1 MKVAPSGLRSATA
14 RRKIPSKREV
24 IVAQGQGDNR
34 RRFSRIRF
42 HREAELVL
50 GTERVP
56 VEVIDLSLNGALL
69 QVPAGFPGRRGQ
81 PCSLSIRLEPSESYI
96 RMVGEMAHV
105 EPGRVGLRREEI
117 DLESMAHLRRLV
129 ELNLGDPALL
139 DREFDA
145 LIADRI

>member
-1 MKVAPSGLRSATA
+1 VT
-14 RRKIPSKREV
+14 
-24 IVAQGQGDNR
+24 QGSPDNR

-42 HREAELVL
+42 QRAAELVL
-50 GTERVP
+50 GAERVP
-56 VEVIDLSLNGALL
+56 VEVIDVSLNGALL
-69 QVPAGFPGRRGQ
+69 QVPEGFVGRRGQ
-81 PCSLSIRLEPSESYI
+81 PCSLHIRLEPSESYI

-105 EPGRVGLRREEI
+105 EAGRVGVRREEI

-145 LIADRI
+145 LIAERL

>member
-1 MKVAPSGLRSATA
+1 
-14 RRKIPSKREV
+14 
-24 IVAQGQGDNR
+24 VAQAGSDNR

-42 HREAELVL
+42 QRPAELVL

-56 VEVIDLSLNGALL
+56 VEVIDISLNGALV
-69 QVPAGFPGRRGQ
+69 QVPAGFAGRTGQ
-81 PCSLSIRLEPSESYI
+81 PCSIHIRLEPSESYI

-105 EPGRVGLRREEI
+105 EPGRVGVRREEI

-129 ELNLGDPALL
+129 ELNLGDPGLL

-145 LIADRI
+145 LISDRL